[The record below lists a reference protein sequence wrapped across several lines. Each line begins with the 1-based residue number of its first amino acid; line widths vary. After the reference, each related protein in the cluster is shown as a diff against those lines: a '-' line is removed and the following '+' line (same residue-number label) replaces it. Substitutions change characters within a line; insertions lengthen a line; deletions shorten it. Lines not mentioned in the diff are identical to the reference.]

1 MIIENCKIIFP
12 NVIEKGTIL
21 IENGLIKEINPKTYP
36 SNNEIINGQGLYL
49 SPGFI
54 DIHIHGA
61 GGFDVMDGEY
71 DSLNNICKTIFPHGT
86 TSFLATTMTCSIRDI
101 RKAVDAAAYAIKKGT
116 DGANILGIHLE
127 GPFINAGM
135 LGAQNP
141 DFIQTPCIDTFKKII
156 GDNLNIIKTV
166 TIAPELE
173 GAKELIKY
181 LNKLGIVSS
190 IGHSKASY
198 KEAIDGIASGISH
211 STHLYNAM
219 TGLHHREPGIVG
231 AIFDSDITTETIA
244 DGIHIDYPALR
255 IAYKQ
260 KGLDKVILV
269 TDAMMACCMADGK
282 YSLGGQ
288 DVFVENGAA
297 RLQNGSLA
305 GSTLT
310 LDKAVKNVYK
320 NSSYGLQEIIKMVT
334 YNPAKLL
341 KIDNKI
347 GSIKEGLNADLVLF
361 DEDINIKRV
370 IINGKIML

>member
-1 MIIENCKIIFP
+1 
-12 NVIEKGTIL
+12 
-21 IENGLIKEINPKTYP
+21 
-36 SNNEIINGQGLYL
+36 
-49 SPGFI
+49 
-54 DIHIHGA
+54 
-61 GGFDVMDGEY
+61 
-71 DSLNNICKTIFPHGT
+71 
-86 TSFLATTMTCSIRDI
+86 
-101 RKAVDAAAYAIKKGT
+101 
-116 DGANILGIHLE
+116 
-127 GPFINAGM
+127 
-135 LGAQNP
+135 
-141 DFIQTPCIDTFKKII
+141 
-156 GDNLNIIKTV
+156 
-166 TIAPELE
+166 LE

-244 DGIHIDYPALR
+244 DGIHVDYPALR

-260 KGLDKVILV
+260 KGLDKVILI